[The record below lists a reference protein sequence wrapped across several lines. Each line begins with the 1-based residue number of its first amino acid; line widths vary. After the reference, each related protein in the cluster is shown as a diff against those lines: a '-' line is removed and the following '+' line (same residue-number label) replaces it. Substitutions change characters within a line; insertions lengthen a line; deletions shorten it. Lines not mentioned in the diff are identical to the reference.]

1 MKIDKLLIELKNH
14 TKTQDDPTSFVPLC
28 NVVASLKR
36 HFTLENIYVCPHT
49 GTKYKFDEL
58 MHEYGLE
65 KSQTS
70 RYLSSYDK
78 YFNQRDAGP
87 SQNNL
92 RSLFKDFSKSKL
104 FELLIVP
111 SSVLESDIE
120 KGIVTAQTTV
130 KDIRKYARGKKPKSA
145 KGNTDDT
152 ADEPYDPVKSYEL
165 SWWNKHS
172 KSDLLPMIMSLQSY
186 KNILQNKNK

>member
-28 NVVASLKR
+28 NVVANLKR
-36 HFTLENIYVCPHT
+36 HFALENIYVCPHT
-49 GTKYKFDEL
+49 GTKYKFEEL

-65 KSQTS
+65 KSQVS
-70 RYLSSYDK
+70 RYLSSHDK
-78 YFNQRDAGP
+78 YFNMDVVRP
-87 SQNNL
+87 
-92 RSLFKDFSKSKL
+92 LFDGFSKSKL

-111 SSVLESDIE
+111 SSVLEPDIE
-120 KGIVTAQTTV
+120 KGIVTTQSTV

-152 ADEPYDPVKSYEL
+152 ADEPYDPVKSYEQ

-172 KSDLLPMIMSLQSY
+172 KSDLLPMIMALQNY
-186 KNILQNKNK
+186 KNILQNKTKEAE